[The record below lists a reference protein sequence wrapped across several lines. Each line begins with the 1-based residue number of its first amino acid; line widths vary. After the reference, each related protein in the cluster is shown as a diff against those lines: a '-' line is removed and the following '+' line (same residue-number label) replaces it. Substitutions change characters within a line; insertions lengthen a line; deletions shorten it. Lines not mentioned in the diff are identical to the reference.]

1 MAYWWQDKPWRMVQ
15 TNLREI
21 DMLDISAERMVADLQ
36 ELRATAVLFN
46 CAGIIAS
53 YPTKLPFHYQ
63 SPYLQGDSLG
73 EIIAACHQAGIRL
86 LARTDFSKVRR
97 PLYEQNPHWAY
108 RTAQGEIVDY
118 NGDVH
123 VCVLGEYQQV
133 YALQIIQ
140 ELLTEYDV
148 DGIFFNMGGFQTR
161 DYTGNAYGPCHCA
174 ACQRAFGE
182 MFGLALPTR
191 EDMADPVYRKYR
203 VFTERMMAQVNAR
216 VRTFIH
222 DLRPEIAIDKDYV
235 RRAGFIRQESNTAID
250 RPLPHWQH
258 DASSNT
264 KWAVGTY
271 PELIST
277 NTSVDFIDF
286 PYRHVAVSPH
296 QQALRLAQSL
306 ANRGALDWYLI
317 GRLDNHED
325 RTGFAPVREMFH
337 YHAAHEAEYVGNHP
351 VADVLLLNNNRC
363 SDPESR
369 GWFRALVEH
378 HFLFDAPLLDTAL
391 EQEWSG
397 YRAVILPD
405 LRYLSDAV
413 AAKLDAYVHEGGTLL
428 SVYQSG
434 FYDEMYEQRQ
444 APALESLGIARVEQ
458 VRHDMRSSYLQV
470 RDKGLFPRL
479 EESDLVFLD
488 GPYLYVQ
495 YQSEVAQ
502 HLKLVPPH
510 NYGPPERCY
519 YEVVVDRP
527 GFTVH
532 RYGQGRAIH
541 VPWLPGSLFHRQ
553 GYTNTVWFLVDLLQ
567 QVAGVKPVGGNVPEQ
582 VEVTRMVNDA
592 GFELVHLVNSSGH
605 YGTSFYAPVTMR
617 DLTVELACERPPAR
631 AESLTSGAA
640 VHVTWDGGV
649 ATLQVPELGPFEAIK
664 LVW

>member
-1 MAYWWQDKPWRMVQ
+1 MTYWWQDKPWRMIQ

-21 DMLDISAERMVADLQ
+21 DMLDISAERMVADLRD
-36 ELRATAVLFN
+36 LKATAVLFN

-63 SPYLQGDSLG
+63 SPYLTGDSLG
-73 EIIAACHQAGIRL
+73 EIIAACHAAGIRL

-97 PLYEQNPHWAY
+97 PLYEQHPHWAY
-108 RTAQGEIVDY
+108 RTAGGEIVDY

-133 YALQIIQ
+133 YALQIIE

-148 DGIFFNMGGFQTR
+148 DGIFFNMGGFQSR
-161 DYTGNAYGPCHCA
+161 DYSGNAYGPCHCA
-174 ACQRAFGE
+174 ACQRAFHA
-182 MFGLALPTR
+182 MFGLPLPNG
-191 EDMADPVYRKYR
+191 EDMADPVWRKYR
-203 VFTERMMAQVNAR
+203 VFTERMMAAFNAR
-216 VRTFIH
+216 VRAFIH
-222 DLRPEIAIDKDYV
+222 GLRPDIAIDKDYG
-235 RRAGFIRQESNTAID
+235 RRAGFIRQESNTAVD

-306 ANRGALDWYLI
+306 ANGGALDWYLI

-325 RTGFAPVREMFH
+325 RSGYAPVRQMFH
-337 YHAAHEAEYVGNHP
+337 YHAAHEAEYVGNRP
-351 VADVLLLNNNRC
+351 QADVLLLNNNRC

-369 GWFRALVEH
+369 GWFRVLVEN
-378 HFLFDAPLLDTAL
+378 HFLFDAPLLETAL
-391 EQEWSG
+391 ERDWSG

-405 LRYLSDAV
+405 LRYLSDALC
-413 AAKLDAYVHEGGTLL
+413 AKLDAYVAEGGTLI

-434 FYDEMYEQRQ
+434 FGDEMYEQRP
-444 APALESLGIARVEQ
+444 APALASLGIAQVEQ
-458 VRHDMRSSYLQV
+458 ARPDMRSSYFQV
-470 RDKGLFPRL
+470 RDKALFPRL
-479 EESDLVFLD
+479 ADTDLVFMD
-488 GPYLYVQ
+488 GPYLYAA
-495 YQSEVAQ
+495 YAPEAEQ

-519 YEVVVDRP
+519 YELVVDRP

-532 RYGQGRAIH
+532 PHGQGRAIH
-541 VPWLPGSLFHRQ
+541 LPWLPGSLFHRQ
-553 GYTNTVWFLVDLLQ
+553 GYTNTAWFLADLIER
-567 QVAGVKPVGGNVPEQ
+567 VAGVAPVGGNLPEQ
-582 VEVTRMVNDA
+582 VEVTRMANAA
-592 GFELVHLVNSSGH
+592 GFDLIHLVNSSGH
-605 YGTSFYAPVTMR
+605 YGASFYAPVTMH
-617 DLTVELACERPPAR
+617 DVEIALPYDRPPEQAV
-631 AESLTSGAA
+631 SLTTGAPVETA
-640 VHVTWDGGV
+640 YADGV
-649 ATLQVPELGPFEAIK
+649 LTLSVPRLELFEAIK
-664 LVW
+664 LMW